1 MQTVKKKQS
10 LTFSIIL
17 LFILCC
23 CLTHY
28 WKVLCEIFVIIKL
41 NHLSE
46 IKYLYDSCRLDKDE
60 YLLEIFEISNA

>member
-1 MQTVKKKQS
+1 MHTVKKKQS

-17 LFILCC
+17 FFILCF

-28 WKVLCEIFVIIKL
+28 YKVLYEIFVIIKL

-60 YLLEIFEISNA
+60 YLLEIFEISSA